1 MFVLN
6 QFSINL
12 YYEKTITTTASGN
25 YTFYVLF

>member
-12 YYEKTITTTASGN
+12 YYEKTITTTAFGN
-25 YTFYVLF
+25 CTCYVLF